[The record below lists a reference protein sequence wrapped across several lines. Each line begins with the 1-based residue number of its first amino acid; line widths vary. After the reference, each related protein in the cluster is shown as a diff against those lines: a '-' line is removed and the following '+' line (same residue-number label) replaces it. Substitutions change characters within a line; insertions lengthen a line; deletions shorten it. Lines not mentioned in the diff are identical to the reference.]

1 MRRGSGWRRFLSG
14 SMAGL
19 AGSVL
24 MQLVQVAGMKLAPRH
39 MPPVRRDPGEYMV
52 EKFEEALRQAGGRG
66 EELAAKIPAALERG
80 AAQALGLGYG
90 LSFALLFAASRRKV
104 RNVALEGSALGLA
117 TWAAGY
123 LGWLPAAGL
132 MPPVHRQK
140 PVQVIGGIASHL
152 AFGVF
157 TVALYEKLRKKTV
170 GGSRQGAP

>member
-1 MRRGSGWRRFLSG
+1 MKRRSGWRRFLSG

-19 AGSVL
+19 AGSML
-24 MQLVQVAGMKLAPRH
+24 MQGVQLAGMKLAPQH
-39 MPPVRRDPGEYMV
+39 MPPVRRHPGEFMV
-52 EKFEEALRQAGGRG
+52 EKFEELLKQAGERG
-66 EELAAKIPAALERG
+66 EEVVDKIPAAVEQG

-132 MPPVHRQK
+132 MPPIYRQK
-140 PVQVIGGIASHL
+140 PVQVIGGIASHI

-157 TVALYEKLRKKTV
+157 TVALYEELRKKL
-170 GGSRQGAP
+170 